1 MVPPPLMRR
10 VTLKPSSPAAA
21 ESTSLATDW
30 CEPMTR
36 AGSIHSQSRKVG
48 RRTPAM
54 TRCKSTSSTAMC
66 MWAECDVYGMRSQS
80 SWARRWADIALPV
93 FLTPAMQRRTLWTLY
108 ACNLLASVGFWFF
121 LPLLPIFLSRRG
133 GSAALVGAV
142 FAAGLLASAAIRYP
156 AGWAADRFGTRPVM
170 IAALGLEAVLFLAY
184 LPHLP
189 LYAFVA
195 IRFLHGAAA
204 GAFWPAANGLIAE
217 VAPPKELGK
226 AFGHMQSTN
235 MVGII
240 IGPAIGGLIA
250 LVDLSVVFVVA
261 ALVSGLAAVAILTIR
276 NVRVEPTT
284 EPPVGALSMA
294 RALLPLIVLGAGTSY
309 MIGTF
314 DTIWSLYMTSRGAT
328 TLAVGISFATFGIPA
343 LLVSARA
350 GALGDRF
357 GGQRLIVGSLLVT
370 AVFSSIYPF
379 IASVPWLIGLG
390 LIEGAFTISGAPSLI
405 AEVSRDAEPGYQGR
419 TQGVFQAVQAS
430 IQIAGALAGGHLF
443 TIGPAYAFLAITAFC
458 VLGAAS
464 GTWLSSARR
473 RAAAIRTKPLRE
485 S

>member
-1 MVPPPLMRR
+1 
-10 VTLKPSSPAAA
+10 
-21 ESTSLATDW
+21 
-30 CEPMTR
+30 
-36 AGSIHSQSRKVG
+36 
-48 RRTPAM
+48 
-54 TRCKSTSSTAMC
+54 
-66 MWAECDVYGMRSQS
+66 
-80 SWARRWADIALPV
+80 
-93 FLTPAMQRRTLWTLY
+93 MQRRTLWTLY
-108 ACNLLASVGFWFF
+108 GCNLLASVGFWFF

-133 GSAALVGAV
+133 GSATLVGAV
-142 FAAGLLASAAIRYP
+142 FASGLLANALIRYP

-170 IAALGLEAVLFLAY
+170 IVSLASEAVLFLGY

-189 LYAFVA
+189 LAGFIALRFV
-195 IRFLHGAAA
+195 HGAAA

-217 VAPPKELGK
+217 VAPPKELGR
-226 AFGHMQSTN
+226 AFGVMQSTN

-250 LVDLSVVFVVA
+250 LANLSVVFVVA
-261 ALVSGLAAVAILTIR
+261 AIVSGLAAIPIATVP
-276 NVRVEPTT
+276 NVRLAQST
-284 EPPVGALSMA
+284 EAPVGALRIA
-294 RALLPLIVLGAGTSY
+294 RRLLPLIILGVGTSY

-314 DTIWSLYMTSRGAT
+314 DTIWSLYMTYRGAT

-357 GGQRLIVGSLLVT
+357 GAQRLIVGSLLVT
-370 AVFSSIYPF
+370 AFFSSIYPF

-405 AEVSRDAEPGYQGR
+405 AEVSRNAEPGYQGR
-419 TQGVFQAVQAS
+419 TQGVFQAVQSS
-430 IQIAGALAGGHLF
+430 IQIAGALAGGYLF
-443 TIGPAYAFLAITAFC
+443 TIGPAYAFLAISAFC
-458 VLGAAS
+458 MLGAVS
-464 GTWLSSARR
+464 GTWLSNERR